1 MNDRDPIQESGF
13 FGRLSELARG
23 GEDGRGG
30 GRWIRSRLLVG
41 FMVAFPLVVT
51 IFFAR
56 FIFALMD
63 GWFQPIAERI
73 FDTRLPGVG
82 AVVTIFILLLLGV
95 FATNVIGGR
104 LLNYFEKRVNNIPL
118 LSPIYQGARQIT
130 EAIQLT
136 DSAEFQRVVL
146 LPFPN
151 QAIRTLGFVTRD
163 IRGATAFGDEA
174 TAMVFV
180 PTTPNPTSGYLVIAK
195 QADLT
200 ILDMT
205 VEEGVKLVISG
216 GLVSPARL
224 FAPEASTPWIGA
236 YAVAPSR
243 PEEDEPV

>member
-1 MNDRDPIQESGF
+1 MTDRDPLQESGF
-13 FGRLSELARG
+13 FGRLSSLAGDSKGRRG
-23 GEDGRGG
+23 A

-63 GWFQPIAERI
+63 GWFQPIAER
-73 FDTRLPGVG
+73 FVDQRLPGVG
-82 AVVTIFILLLLGV
+82 AIVTVFLLLVLGIL
-95 FATNVIGGR
+95 ATNVIGGR
-104 LLNYFEKRVNNIPL
+104 LLNYFEKRIDGIPL

-136 DSAEFQRVVL
+136 ETAEFRRVVL
-146 LPFPN
+146 IPFPN
-151 QAIRTLGFVTRD
+151 QSIRSLGFVTRD
-163 IRGATAFGDEA
+163 IKGPTAFGDEP

-180 PTTPNPTSGYLVIAK
+180 PTTPNPTSGYLVVAK
-195 QADLT
+195 QADLSA
-200 ILDMT
+200 LDMT

-224 FAPEASTPWIGA
+224 FAPDRSTPWIDSGGA
-236 YAVAPSR
+236 GAAGQDA
-243 PEEDEPV
+243 EEPT